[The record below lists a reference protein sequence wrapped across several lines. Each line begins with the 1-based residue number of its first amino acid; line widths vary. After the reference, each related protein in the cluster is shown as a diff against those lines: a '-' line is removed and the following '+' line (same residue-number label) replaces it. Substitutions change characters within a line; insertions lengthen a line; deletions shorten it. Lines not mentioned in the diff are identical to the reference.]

1 MEVLVLQD
9 DNWDKELAPIFANTE
24 LEVIWR
30 IKVDWETFEHPRR
43 CVYLLGAE
51 DSGLSKQAIAKCHFL
66 IKFKSQKS
74 LNVSVAGSIVL
85 YDRGI
90 NKPRS

>member
-30 IKVDWETFEHPRR
+30 IKVDWETFE
-43 CVYLLGAE
+43 
-51 DSGLSKQAIAKCHFL
+51 
-66 IKFKSQKS
+66 KS
-74 LNVSVAGSIVL
+74 LNLSMQRRNDLVARLLSL
-85 YDRGI
+85 
-90 NKPRS
+90 N